1 MTNCPKC
8 ETSLKAGKKFCTGCG
23 AALAAPAP
31 TTAPRPASVPPIAS
45 IPKAKPGPAPVPVPI
60 LKPAKPPAIAPPA
73 ASEPAPP
80 PRHWLRIV
88 LPAALLI
95 FAVYAFLVARSV
107 FTTDGFFDFRDD
119 EILIA
124 WLLTVSGL
132 GAVVA
137 AVLIFRRPPRRPR

>member
-31 TTAPRPASVPPIAS
+31 APRPVSAPPLAAAPIAKS
-45 IPKAKPGPAPVPVPI
+45 GPAPVPAPI
-60 LKPAKPPAIAPPA
+60 LKPAQTPAIVSPP

-80 PRHWLRIV
+80 PRHWLRIA

-95 FAVYAFLVARSV
+95 FAVNVFSVAWSV
-107 FTTDGFFDFRDD
+107 FTIDGFFDLKDD
-119 EILIA
+119 EILLA
-124 WLLTVSGL
+124 WLLTVLGL
-132 GAVVA
+132 GAVA
-137 AVLIFRRPPRRPR
+137 GAVLIFRRTPRRPR